1 MWDFANSVAFLF
13 VWAFLDFLF
22 SAAASIHVVLWK
34 RNSRAAVGWIGLIWL
49 APFIGVMLYLL
60 LGINRIQRKAQR
72 LRPPMPSV
80 NVSWP
85 ASVPLEE
92 ISSSLAIRELT
103 ELGENVT
110 RLPLATRNT
119 VRILRNGEQAYPAML
134 DAIEHA
140 KRSISL
146 STYIFANDE
155 TGQRFVRALSEA
167 VKRGVQVRVLIDSVG
182 SRYGWTSIVSSL
194 RQSQVPVAT
203 FLPSLFPWEFRYAN
217 LRNHRKLLVVDGKA
231 AFVGGMN
238 IRHRHVVSEVKYRP
252 IQDVHFRIDGSLATQ
267 IQETFAI
274 DWRFTTGEVLSDST
288 WFAEDD
294 SQEANGVAGRCIADG
309 PDESLDR
316 IRKILHGAIS
326 VAQSSILI
334 VTPYFLPDDAL
345 VTALSVA
352 ALRGVRV
359 DIILPS
365 KSNLHVVQWASTAQ
379 LWQVLEPGCH
389 IWLTPPPF
397 DHSKLFVVDGEWSFV
412 GSANWDP
419 RSLRLNFEMNCE
431 LYSAE
436 IAQQLQA
443 IGEERKRS
451 AHRLTL
457 DELNSR
463 HVLIKIRDG
472 IARLFSPYL

>member
-1 MWDFANSVAFLF
+1 MWDFVDSFAFLF
-13 VWAFLDFLF
+13 IWAFLDFLF
-22 SAAASIHVVLWK
+22 NCAASIHVVLWK
-34 RNSRAAVGWIGLIWL
+34 RNSRAAVSWIGLIWL
-49 APFIGVMLYLL
+49 VPFLGVLLYLL

-85 ASVPLEE
+85 ASIPFEE
-92 ISSSLAIRELT
+92 VSRSLAIQELM
-103 ELGENVT
+103 ELGGNLT
-110 RLPLATRNT
+110 GLPLAARNKVT
-119 VRILRNGEQAYPAML
+119 ILRNGEQAYPAML
-134 DAIEHA
+134 DAIEQA

-146 STYIFANDE
+146 ATYIFANDE
-155 TGQRFVRALSEA
+155 IGQRFVKALGDA
-167 VKRGVQVRVLIDSVG
+167 VKRGVEVRVLIDSVG
-182 SRYGWTSIVSSL
+182 SRYGWTSIVPSL
-194 RQSQVPVAT
+194 QKHGVPVRT

-217 LRNHRKLLVVDGKA
+217 LRNHRKHMVVDGTI

-238 IRHRHVVSEVKYRP
+238 IRHRHVVSQAKFRP
-252 IQDVHFRIDGSLATQ
+252 IQDVHFRIDGSLVSQ
-267 IQETFAI
+267 IQETFSI
-274 DWRFTTGEVLSDST
+274 DWRFTTGEILSDSI
-288 WFAEDD
+288 WFAEFD
-294 SQEANGVAGRCIADG
+294 SSTNHGVTGRCIADG

-326 VAQSSILI
+326 VARSSILI

-359 DIILPS
+359 DIVLPS
-365 KSNLHVVQWASTAQ
+365 KSNLHFVQWASMAQ
-379 LWQVLEPGCH
+379 LWQVLVPGCH
-389 IWLTPPPF
+389 VWQTPPPF
-397 DHSKLFVVDGEWSFV
+397 DHSKFFVVDSEWSFV

-431 LYSAE
+431 LYSKD
-436 IAQQLQA
+436 IAKQLES

-451 AHRLTL
+451 AHRVTL

-463 HVLIKIRDG
+463 HILIKIRDG
-472 IARLFSPYL
+472 VARLFAPYL